1 MECISRPGNH
11 NLKVMLYYYFTI
23 NVPETERKHKESDI
37 DRDFK
42 SFNLNFT
49 ILEFLNVVYWD
60 NGLRNR
66 VVIRA
71 IQ

>member
-1 MECISRPGNH
+1 MYFTLWNH
-11 NLKVMLYYYFTI
+11 NLKAMRYYYFTI
-23 NVPETERKHKESDI
+23 NVAETERKHKESET

-42 SFNLNFT
+42 SLNLNFT
-49 ILEFLNVVYWD
+49 VLAFLNVVYWD

-66 VVIRA
+66 VVIKA